1 MEQTTDARPTEREH
15 LWMLNTLMTVLATGD
30 DTGGAYSV
38 LRQRQTPA
46 GNPPLHTHR
55 DEDEAFYVIAGEVRF
70 TVGGV
75 TTVAGAGDFAFAP
88 RGVPHGYEVTSDEAD
103 LLVLAN
109 PGGIE
114 RFFREVGAPAPEAVL
129 PEPAAPDIDRVVATA
144 ARHGI
149 EIHLP

>member
-1 MEQTTDARPTEREH
+1 MEQTTEGRRTAQEH
-15 LWMLNTLMTVLATGD
+15 LWMLNTLMTVVAGAD
-30 DTGGAYSV
+30 ETGGAYTL

-46 GNPPLHTHR
+46 GNPPPHTHR

-70 TVGGV
+70 TVDGV
-75 TTVAGAGDFAFAP
+75 TTVAGAGDFTFAP

-129 PEPAAPDIDRVVATA
+129 PEPTAPDIERVVATA

-149 EIHLP
+149 EVHLP